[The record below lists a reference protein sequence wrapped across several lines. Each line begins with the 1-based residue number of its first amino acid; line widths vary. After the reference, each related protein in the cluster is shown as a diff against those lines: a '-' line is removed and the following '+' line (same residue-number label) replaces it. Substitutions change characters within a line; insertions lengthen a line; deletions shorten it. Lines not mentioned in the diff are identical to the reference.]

1 MKRKKEEEQAG
12 AQPAEGAADD
22 GQLAAQNAPPQAK
35 PEPDYYDQLL
45 RLKADFE
52 NYRKRVDR
60 EKPELMA
67 FGRNQ
72 VLCKLLPVYDT
83 LLNARK
89 AFERVQ
95 PSENDRTAVG
105 DLRKGVEMVYSE
117 LEKLFAGEG
126 IRCMECLGKPF
137 DPMCHEVL
145 GVVDDDAAEEGLVRD
160 ELQRGFMAGDR
171 VLRPARVRI
180 TRKKAA
186 APPQGQAEEKSEKN

>member
-1 MKRKKEEEQAG
+1 MKRKKEEEQAAAPETEQAAAQG
-12 AQPAEGAADD
+12 QAPAQPSE
-22 GQLAAQNAPPQAK
+22 PR

-60 EKPELMA
+60 EKPELIA
-67 FGRNQ
+67 FGKQQ
-72 VLCKLLPVYDT
+72 VLCKILPVYDA

-89 AFERVQ
+89 ALEKSSA
-95 PSENDRTAVG
+95 PGKDGAPLD
-105 DLRKGVEMVYSE
+105 DLRKGLEMVYGE
-117 LEKLFAGEG
+117 LEKLFAAEG
-126 IRCMECLGKPF
+126 IKCMECQGKPF

-145 GVVDDDAAEEGLVRD
+145 GVVEDDSAEEGLVHD

-180 TRKKAA
+180 TRKKAVPA
-186 APPQGQAEEKSEKN
+186 QQPAAEEKSDGK